1 VKPGATVYAR
11 LAAGA
16 GSEGPAY
23 LAGQF
28 YGSGSVLAMGS
39 GELWRLRAIGDDVYE
54 RLVAQLVRHVAQG
67 RLMRGARRG
76 RLIIEQDRVAVG
88 GTVRIRIVTPGT
100 ARPPECRAVAP
111 DGSPVPVP
119 LVAEPTRPGT
129 FAGGFV
135 VTREGGWLVE
145 VEPLTAGDERLS
157 RRIQV
162 QLPDREL
169 ATPRLDRGVLA
180 QLANDTGGIARFLT
194 DGGSSREIVAGIA
207 AALPDRSRREY
218 ETGAAD
224 PTFKRWLNAA
234 LLAVGAGCL
243 CLEWIVRRLAR
254 LA

>member
-1 VKPGATVYAR
+1 
-11 LAAGA
+11 
-16 GSEGPAY
+16 
-23 LAGQF
+23 
-28 YGSGSVLAMGS
+28 
-39 GELWRLRAIGDDVYE
+39 
-54 RLVAQLVRHVAQG
+54 
-67 RLMRGARRG
+67 MRGARRG
-76 RLIIEQDRVAVG
+76 RLIVEQDRVAVG

-169 ATPRLDRGVLA
+169 ANPRLDRGVLA
-180 QLANDTGGIARFLT
+180 QLANDTGGIARFLA